1 MGFTLGRYLKEKSAG
16 ISSDIQIAGY
26 YSRNPESARLAA
38 EFTDTE
44 YYEEKADL
52 VSECDVLFLTVPD
65 GQIAVTA
72 NELDRLHCEK
82 NGELKSLLDGKI
94 LCHTSG
100 ALSSQVFSG
109 IKSRVYGYS
118 IHPMYAVSSKTESYK
133 NFNES
138 YITIEGD
145 ERYLEYF
152 RELFCRLGHN
162 VSILTAE
169 NKVKYHAASVCASNL
184 VIGLYSMAMGLLE
197 DCGFS
202 ANEADTA
209 LKPLFKNNAIKL
221 AETAPA
227 EALTGPVERCDT
239 ETVIKHLNALTG
251 ENRELYRLLSKKLV
265 DVAYGRPGKD
275 YGEMRK
281 VLE

>member
-1 MGFTLGRYLKEKSAG
+1 
-16 ISSDIQIAGY
+16 
-26 YSRNPESARLAA
+26 
-38 EFTDTE
+38 
-44 YYEEKADL
+44 
-52 VSECDVLFLTVPD
+52 
-65 GQIAVTA
+65 
-72 NELDRLHCEK
+72 
-82 NGELKSLLDGKI
+82 
-94 LCHTSG
+94 
-100 ALSSQVFSG
+100 
-109 IKSRVYGYS
+109 
-118 IHPMYAVSSKTESYK
+118 MYAVSSKTESYK

-152 RELFCRLGHN
+152 RELFCRLGQN

-265 DVAYGRPGKD
+265 DVADGRPGKD